1 MTATAV
7 PPTAPTRPGSTSER
21 ALAASRRSMVRRG
34 RLRVGLEIT
43 TPIVVI
49 AVIWMWSSNSGIYF
63 FPPLSDVLTTFG
75 NTWFS
80 ERLLSDVLPSLRRM
94 SIGYLTAAVIGL
106 LAGICLGQSPRL
118 SAALAPVLEFI
129 RAIPAVAV
137 IPLAIFLLGVD
148 DTAKVILIAFICVWP
163 VLLNTIDGVR
173 GMDSNLL
180 ETARVYGISWWRR
193 QTRVIL
199 PATMPQV
206 FAGLRTSLAFALIML
221 VTSEMLASTNGIGFF
236 VLQAQRTFAMQ
247 EMWAGILLIGIF
259 GYVLNLL
266 FVVVERYAID
276 WHRGANQAAE

>member
-1 MTATAV
+1 MTATTATPTSV
-7 PPTAPTRPGSTSER
+7 PER
-21 ALAASRRSMVRRG
+21 ALAASRRALVRRS
-34 RLRVGLEIT
+34 RLRIGLEIV

-49 AVIWMWSSNSGIYF
+49 VAIWIWSSNSGIYF
-63 FPPLSDVLTTFG
+63 FPPLGDVLTTFAK
-75 NTWFS
+75 TWFS
-80 ERLLSDVLPSLRRM
+80 ERLFTDVLPSLRRM
-94 SIGYLTAAVIGL
+94 TIGYLAAAAIGL
-106 LAGICLGQSPRL
+106 LFGIWLGQSPRL

-173 GMDSNLL
+173 GMDANLL

-193 QTRVIL
+193 QTQVIL
-199 PATMPQV
+199 PATLPQV

-221 VTSEMLASTNGIGFF
+221 VTSEMLASSNGIGFF
-236 VLQAQRTFAMQ
+236 VLQAQRTFAMR
-247 EMWAGILLIGIF
+247 EMWAGILLIGLF

-266 FVVVERYAID
+266 FVLVERHAID
-276 WHRGANQAAE
+276 WHRGANEAAE